1 MFDVIRIPAFKDNY
15 IWLLR
20 KGASA
25 VVVDPGDARPVLD
38 LLEREGLT
46 LTSILITHHHA
57 DHQGGVAR
65 LLENYAAPVFG
76 PAAESITAITRPL
89 FGGETIRLES
99 LDLELQV
106 LAVPG
111 HTLGHLAYFGSGC
124 LFCGD
129 TLFTGGCGRLFEGTP
144 AQMHDSLT
152 RLAALPEQTAV
163 FCAHEYTE
171 TNLRFALAVEPRNR
185 RLRERVDEVA
195 VARAKGWA
203 TVPSTLALE
212 RATNPFLRCQE
223 AEVVATARS
232 RAALNNQAFSG
243 DPVAVFSVLREW
255 RNGF

>member
-223 AEVVATARS
+223 AEVVATAKS

-243 DPVAVFSVLREW
+243 DPLAVFSVLREW
-255 RNGF
+255 RNSF